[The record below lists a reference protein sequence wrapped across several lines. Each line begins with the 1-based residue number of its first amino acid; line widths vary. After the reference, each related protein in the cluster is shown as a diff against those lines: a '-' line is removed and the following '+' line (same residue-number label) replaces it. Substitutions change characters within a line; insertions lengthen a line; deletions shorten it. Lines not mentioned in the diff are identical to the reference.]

1 MTPEFLPVE
10 YDDEAFFEYVRDLGT
25 EADLDDDERS

>member
-10 YDDEAFFEYVRDLGT
+10 YDDAAFFEYVRDLGM
-25 EADLDDDERS
+25 EADIGDGERS

>member
-10 YDDEAFFEYVRDLGT
+10 YDDEAFFEYVRDLGM
-25 EADLDDDERS
+25 EADIDNGEQP